1 MSSTTEKGRATG
13 AGEQQPETQQALNA
27 ALDLC
32 VRKTRQH
39 IKRLADQPKAAS
51 NDPEGDYFN
60 WQEGFFEI
68 GNWTSSFLTGMAV
81 IAWSETKDDYFREQL
96 ERLAPVYREKVFEQH
111 MDTMH
116 DLGFLYT
123 LYSVALH
130 KLTGDKSHREVGL
143 RAADLLAGRYYENGG
158 YIRAWGR
165 MDEHGTDYDGL
176 AIIDCL
182 MNLPLLFWAAEETGD
197 DKYREIAIK
206 HADTTLK
213 HFIREDDSVCHAYR
227 FDPQTGAVVG
237 EANYCGYGV
246 GSHWA
251 RGTTWGVYGFAL
263 MYRYTQDRKYLDASL
278 RLARK
283 FIANLD
289 EEVVPVWDFKLPAGE
304 TGVRDSSAAAVAVCG
319 FQELEQLG
327 AADEEISA
335 TKRALLARLC
345 GEDYLDTDEARP
357 GVLKHGQ
364 VGPGDAAYT
373 SWGDYYLM
381 EALDRELFKG
391 ETFW

>member
-1 MSSTTEKGRATG
+1 MSSTTGKSHAAGV
-13 AGEQQPETQQALNA
+13 GEQAIEAQALKA

-32 VRKTRQH
+32 VRKTRNN
-39 IKRLADQPKAAS
+39 IKRLADEPKAAS
-51 NDPEGDYFN
+51 NDPGGDYFN

-81 IAWSETKDDYFREQL
+81 IAWRETKDDYFREQL
-96 ERLAPVYREKVFEQH
+96 ERLAPVYREKVFEQQL
-111 MDTMH
+111 DTMH

-123 LYSVALH
+123 LYSVALY

-143 RAADLLAGRYYENGG
+143 RAADELAGRFYENGG

-197 DKYREIAIK
+197 NKYREIAVK

-213 HFIREDDSVCHAYR
+213 YFVREDDSVCHAYR
-227 FDPQTGAVVG
+227 FDAQTGAVVG
-237 EANYCGYGV
+237 EANYCGRDV
-246 GSHWA
+246 GTHWA
-251 RGTTWGVYGFAL
+251 RGTTWAVYGFAML
-263 MYRYTQDRKYLDASL
+263 YRFTQDRKYLDASL

-289 EEVVPVWDFKLPAGE
+289 EEVVPVWDFKLPEGE
-304 TGVRDSSAAAVAVCG
+304 TGVRDSSAAAVAACA

-327 AADEEISA
+327 AADEEITA
-335 TKRALLARLC
+335 TKRALLSRLC
-345 GEDYLDTDEARP
+345 SEDYLDLDETRP

-364 VGPGDAAYT
+364 VGPGNAAYT